1 MKKLMFIGNGDYR
14 NNGCEAITRGS
25 LNILR
30 QSIPDCEFIDSYFLY
45 DKNEKRTFLGNDVET
60 KPVFYPKRWTFKW
73 FVLQV
78 VLRFFD
84 NKVGD
89 LLYSSHNK
97 YIDESDAIL
106 SLGGDNYSLD
116 YGVPKRFLAMGD
128 YIKKRKK
135 PFIIWGASIGPFTNE
150 EEFERNLIKH
160 YEDNVDLI
168 FVREEES
175 YNYLLGKGLKKK
187 TYLIADPAFMM
198 KPTTCS
204 KEEIGFELPKE
215 FIALNF
221 SELMS
226 KYVTNNDLNKWKDIC
241 NESVES
247 IYEKYNLPIV
257 LIPHVSRDKE
267 FMEDALSSVMKK
279 YQDIK
284 MINNT
289 LDAAQ
294 MKWIIS
300 KAKCLVAA
308 RTHATIAGFS
318 TAVPTLSLGYSIKA
332 RGLNR
337 LLFNSE
343 EYLLYCDEITTNNIV
358 EKIRL
363 IIKTNTHIKQILI
376 KENLKMKTIALK
388 AGKVLKIFL
397 KDT

>member
-1 MKKLMFIGNGDYR
+1 MKKLMFMGNGDYR
-14 NNGCEAITRGS
+14 NNGCEAITRGT

-30 QSIPDCEFIDSYFLY
+30 QSIPDYEFIDSYFLY
-45 DKNEKRTFLGNDVET
+45 DKNEKRTFLGEDVEI
-60 KPVFYPKRWTFKW
+60 KPVFYPERWSLKW
-73 FVLQV
+73 FALQIVLK
-78 VLRFFD
+78 FFD

-89 LLYSSHNK
+89 LLYSSHSK
-97 YIDESDAIL
+97 YIDESSAIL

-135 PFIIWGASIGPFTNE
+135 PFIIWGASIGPFPHE
-150 EEFERNLIKH
+150 EEFEKKLIKH
-160 YEDNVDLI
+160 YEDKVDLI

-175 YNYLLGKGLKKK
+175 YNYLLKKGLKEK
-187 TYLIADPAFMM
+187 TFLIADPAFMM
-198 KPTTCS
+198 KPMTCS
-204 KEEIGFELPKE
+204 TEEIGFKLPEE

-226 KYVTNNDLNKWKDIC
+226 KCVTSNDLNKWKDIC
-241 NESVES
+241 NKSVEN

-267 FMEDALSSVMKK
+267 FMEDALSSVMEKHK
-279 YQDIK
+279 DIQ

-294 MKWIIS
+294 MKWVIS

-318 TAVPTLSLGYSIKA
+318 TAVPTISLGYSIKA
-332 RGLNR
+332 KGLNK
-337 LLFNSE
+337 LIFNSE
-343 EYLLYCDEITTNNIV
+343 DYLLYCNEITVNSIL
-358 EKIRL
+358 EKVDFIINKDIEIRD
-363 IIKTNTHIKQILI
+363 I
-376 KENLKMKTIALK
+376 
-388 AGKVLKIFL
+388 LKIKSDEMKERAL
-397 KDT
+397 SSGTILRNLLR